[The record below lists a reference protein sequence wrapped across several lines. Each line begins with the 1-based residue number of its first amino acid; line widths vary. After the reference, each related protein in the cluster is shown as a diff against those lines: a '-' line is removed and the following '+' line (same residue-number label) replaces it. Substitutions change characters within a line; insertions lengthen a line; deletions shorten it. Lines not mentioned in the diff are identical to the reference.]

1 MAFSTVTVLTTHHWN
16 KGLFSFSVSRPAS
29 FRFVSGQFV
38 MLGLMVNDKPLMRAY
53 SMASPFWDESLEFLS
68 IIVPDGPL
76 TSLLCKIQPGDE
88 ILLGAKPTGTLTL
101 DALLPGKRL
110 HLIGT
115 GTGLAPWMSIIRDPE
130 AYERYEKITVQHT
143 VRQVEDLAFHDAL
156 VSQLA
161 DDPLVAAEAKLQLFY
176 DPSVTKSPTWTGE
189 NRRITQRIEI
199 GDYKLDPEF
208 DRVMLCGSMAM
219 IKETGALLES
229 LGFTE
234 GAQSHPGTYVLERA
248 FVG

>member
-1 MAFSTVTVLTTHHWN
+1 
-16 KGLFSFSVSRPAS
+16 
-29 FRFVSGQFV
+29 
-38 MLGLMVNDKPLMRAY
+38 
-53 SMASPFWDESLEFLS
+53 
-68 IIVPDGPL
+68 
-76 TSLLCKIQPGDE
+76 
-88 ILLGAKPTGTLTL
+88 LGAKPTGTLTL

-143 VRQVEDLAFHDAL
+143 VRQVEDLAFRDVL
-156 VSQLA
+156 ESQLA
-161 DDPLVAAEAKLQLFY
+161 DDPLVADEAKQKLIY
-176 DPSVTKSPTWTGE
+176 DPSVTKCPTWTDE
-189 NRRITQRIEI
+189 NRRITQRIAS
-199 GDYKLDPEF
+199 GDYPLDPEF

-234 GAQSHPGTYVLERA
+234 GAQSQPGTYVLERA

>member
-1 MAFSTVTVLTTHHWN
+1 MAFNTATVLTTHQWN
-16 KGLFSFSVSRPAS
+16 TGLFSFTVSRPPT

-38 MLGLMVNDKPLMRAY
+38 MLGMMINGKPLMRAY
-53 SMASPFWDESLEFLS
+53 SIVSPVWDETLEFLS

-76 TSLLCKIQPGDE
+76 TSHLYKIQPGDE

-115 GTGLAPWMSIIRDPE
+115 GTGLAPWLSIIRDPDV
-130 AYERYEKITVQHT
+130 YERFEKITVQHT
-143 VRQVEDLAFHDAL
+143 VRQVEDLAYRDVL
-156 VSQLA
+156 ENLLK
-161 DDPLVAAEAKLQLFY
+161 DDPLVAEEAARQLVY
-176 DPSVTKSPTWTGE
+176 DQSVTKCETWTHE
-189 NRRITQRIEI
+189 NRRITTRIEA
-199 GDYKLDPEF
+199 GDYPLDPET
-208 DRVMLCGSMAM
+208 DRIMLCGSMAM
-219 IKETGALLES
+219 IKELGALLDR

-234 GAQSHPGTYVLERA
+234 GAQSNPGTYVLERA

>member
-1 MAFSTVTVLTTHHWN
+1 MAFTTVEVLTTHQWN
-16 KGLFSFSVSRPAS
+16 TGLFSFTVTRPPS

-38 MLGLMVNDKPLMRAY
+38 MLGLMINGKPLVRAY
-53 SMASPFWDESLEFLS
+53 SVVSPTWDETLEFLS

-76 TSLLCKIQPGDE
+76 TSHLYKIKPGDE

-115 GTGLAPWMSIIRDPE
+115 GTGLAPWMSIIRDPDV
-130 AYERYEKITVQHT
+130 YERFDQITVQHT
-143 VRQVEDLAFHDAL
+143 VRDIQDLAYREVLESRLEH
-156 VSQLA
+156 
-161 DDPLVAAEAKLQLFY
+161 DPLVGEEAATKLFY
-176 DPSVTKSPTWTGE
+176 DQSVTKCPTWVQE
-189 NRRITQRIEI
+189 NRRITTRIEC
-199 GDYKLDPEF
+199 GDYPLDPEI

-229 LGFTE
+229 LGFVE
-234 GAQSHPGTYVLERA
+234 GAQSNPGTYVLERA